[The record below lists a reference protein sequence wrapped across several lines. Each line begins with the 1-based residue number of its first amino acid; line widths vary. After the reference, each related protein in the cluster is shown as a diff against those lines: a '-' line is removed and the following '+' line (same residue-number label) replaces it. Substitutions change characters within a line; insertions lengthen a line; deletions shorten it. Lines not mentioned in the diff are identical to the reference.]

1 MIGATLN
8 QIGRGVNIIDGNL
21 AGLKSL
27 RQVDIIFGVRS
38 KIANINWCEHRES
51 EVVMA
56 PEDLSKNEGGEKLPN
71 QKELEK
77 ELSDYL
83 SKKYGNR
90 IKIISPFIFPK
101 AQEIETDEPRS
112 GEGKGPTARFG
123 MLPEEL
129 EAYLD
134 NFVVKQDQAKAVLA
148 TKICTHFNRIKHFKK
163 NSEKKKSAGV
173 GMIKNNVLM
182 IGPTGVGKTYI
193 VKLIAQKIGVPFV
206 KGDATKFSETG
217 YVGGDVEDLVRD
229 LAYEAKDDVS
239 LAENGIIYIDEIDK
253 IASAKNIIGHDVSRT
268 GVQRALLKPMEETE
282 VDLKVP
288 HDPVSQIQAIEQFRR
303 TGKKEKRV
311 VNTKNILFIM
321 SGAFGDLASIVKKR
335 LQKQGIGFE
344 AEVRSTDIPW
354 EILKEVTA
362 QDLVEFGF
370 ESEFVGRLP
379 VIVVFD
385 ELSKE
390 DLVEILKNP
399 NNPIILSKR
408 LDFNAYG
415 IDIKFE
421 DGALAKIA
429 ELAAHEKTG
438 ARGLVSAM
446 ERVLIPFEKHL
457 PSTGFRRLLVTPELV
472 SDPEGE
478 LQAFH
483 DQYHSPQ
490 WAERFQKAS
499 EKELDD
505 VRNYIKSRAE
515 DFRQRS
521 GLEITESRAVL
532 IAGIYF
538 KKISDVNSAFDEFLS
553 MYNQIKVEEAS
564 LFNEADIRVTFDDEA
579 VDELIQ
585 RAVETEE
592 EAGVLAYQLAKKLE
606 YGLKL
611 VKERSGIEEFVVT
624 KKAVTEMEAYINDL
638 VKRYYR
644 GKDYESCAYPKED
657 AD

>member
-1 MIGATLN
+1 MMDDDVIRN
-8 QIGRGVNIIDGNL
+8 
-21 AGLKSL
+21 
-27 RQVDIIFGVRS
+27 
-38 KIANINWCEHRES
+38 
-51 EVVMA
+51 EV
-56 PEDLSKNEGGEKLPN
+56 GEKLPN

-90 IKIISPFIFPK
+90 IKIISPFVYPK
-101 AQEIETDEPRS
+101 AQEIGTE
-112 GEGKGPTARFG
+112 EGKAGEKKEQVINFD

-129 EAYLD
+129 ESHLD
-134 NFVVKQDQAKAVLA
+134 SFVVKQNQAKAVLA
-148 TKICTHFNRIKHFKK
+148 TKVCTHFNRIKHFKK
-163 NSEKKKSAGV
+163 QTNKKKGGGV

-193 VKLIAQKIGVPFV
+193 VKLIAQKLGVPFV

-229 LAYEAKDDVS
+229 LVYEANEDIS
-239 LAENGIIYIDEIDK
+239 LAENGIIYIDEVDK
-253 IASAKNIIGHDVSRT
+253 IASSRNFIGHDVSRT

-288 HDPVSQIQAIEQFRR
+288 HDAVSQIQAIEHFRR

-311 VNTKNILFIM
+311 VNTRNILFIM
-321 SGAFGDLASIVKKR
+321 SGAFGELGNIIKKR

-344 AEVRSTDIPW
+344 ADVRPAEIPW

-379 VIVVFD
+379 VVVVFD
-385 ELSKE
+385 ELTKE

-408 LDFNAYG
+408 LDFKAYG

-421 DGALAKIA
+421 EEALVKIA
-429 ELAAHEKTG
+429 ETAAKEKTG

-446 ERVLIPFEKHL
+446 EKVLIPFEKNL
-457 PSTGFRRLLVTPELV
+457 PSTAIKRLLVTAELV
-472 SDPEGE
+472 EDPEAE
-478 LQAFH
+478 LKHLKEGVDDPLREA
-483 DQYHSPQ
+483 
-490 WAERFQKAS
+490 RFEVAALT
-499 EKELDD
+499 ELE
-505 VRNYIKSRAE
+505 NIKSFIEKRDK
-515 DFRQRS
+515 DFGRTP
-521 GLEITESRAVL
+521 GLEVNDARRRL
-532 IAGIYF
+532 ISEIYL
-538 KKISDVNSAFDEFLS
+538 KKISDVNTAFEEFVV
-553 MYNQIKVEEAS
+553 MYQEIKAEEAA
-564 LFNEADIRVTFDDEA
+564 LAHDMELNVTLDDGA
-579 VDELIQ
+579 IDELLRRSI
-585 RAVETEE
+585 ETGQD
-592 EAGVLAYQLAKKLE
+592 AGSLTYQLAKKLE

-611 VKERSGIEEFVVT
+611 VKDRSGVDHFVVT
-624 KKAVTEMEAYINDL
+624 KDAVLDMDKYINDL

-644 GKDYESCAYPKED
+644 KEYCAPQSED
-657 AD
+657 DFNGRDHQ

>member
-1 MIGATLN
+1 MWIE
-8 QIGRGVNIIDGNL
+8 V
-21 AGLKSL
+21 
-27 RQVDIIFGVRS
+27 
-38 KIANINWCEHRES
+38 S
-51 EVVMA
+51 EEIMMDD
-56 PEDLSKNEGGEKLPN
+56 DLTKYEGGEKLPN

-90 IKIISPFIFPK
+90 IKIISPFVYPK
-101 AQEIETDEPRS
+101 AQEIGTE
-112 GEGKGPTARFG
+112 EGKPGEKKEPVINFD

-129 EAYLD
+129 ESHLD
-134 NFVVKQDQAKAVLA
+134 SFVVKQNQAKAVLA
-148 TKICTHFNRIKHFKK
+148 TKVCTHFNRIKHFKK
-163 NSEKKKSAGV
+163 QSNKKKGAGV

-193 VKLIAQKIGVPFV
+193 VKLIAQKLGVPFV

-229 LAYEAKDDVS
+229 LVYEANEDIS
-239 LAENGIIYIDEIDK
+239 LAENGIIYIDEVDK
-253 IASAKNIIGHDVSRT
+253 IASSRNFFGHDVSRT

-288 HDPVSQIQAIEQFRR
+288 HDAVSQIQAIEHFRR

-321 SGAFGDLASIVKKR
+321 SGAFGELGNIIKKR

-344 AEVRSTDIPW
+344 ADVRPTEIPW

-379 VIVVFD
+379 VVVVFD
-385 ELSKE
+385 ELTKE

-408 LDFNAYG
+408 LDFKAYG

-421 DGALAKIA
+421 EEALVKIA
-429 ELAAHEKTG
+429 EAAAKEKTG
-438 ARGLVSAM
+438 ARGLVSAI
-446 ERVLIPFEKHL
+446 EKVLIPFEKHL
-457 PSTGFRRLLVTPELV
+457 PSTPIKRLLVTAELV
-472 SDPEGE
+472 DDPEAE
-478 LQAFH
+478 LKRLREGDDDPERRARFERAAFT
-483 DQYHSPQ
+483 
-490 WAERFQKAS
+490 
-499 EKELDD
+499 ELEN
-505 VRNYIKSRAE
+505 VKSFIEMRDK
-515 DFRQRS
+515 DFGRIP
-521 GLEITESRAVL
+521 GLEIYDSRRGL
-532 IAGIYF
+532 IAEIYLR
-538 KKISDVNSAFDEFLS
+538 KISDVNTAFEDFVA
-553 MYNQIKVEEAS
+553 MYQEIKAEEAS
-564 LFNEADIRVTFDDEA
+564 LAHDMELNVTFDNGA
-579 VDELIQ
+579 IDELLRRSI
-585 RAVETEE
+585 ETGQD
-592 EAGVLAYQLAKKLE
+592 AGSLTFQLAKKLE

-611 VKERSGIEEFVVT
+611 VKDRSGVDHFVVT
-624 KKAVTEMEAYINDL
+624 KDAVLDMDKYINDL

-644 GKDYESCAYPKED
+644 KEYCTPQSPD
-657 AD
+657 DLNR